1 MNGTRLGVPT
11 DASAFK
17 TACSSMSPI
26 ARQGGFATS
35 GLYSSACVPKRF
47 TTAMKYIIVV
57 EQTIYSTEYNYYFSM
72 VYKSP
77 KYGTF
82 D

>member
-1 MNGTRLGVPT
+1 
-11 DASAFK
+11 
-17 TACSSMSPI
+17 
-26 ARQGGFATS
+26 
-35 GLYSSACVPKRF
+35 
-47 TTAMKYIIVV
+47 MKYIIVV
-57 EQTIYSTEYNYYFSM
+57 EQTIYSTEHNYHFSM